1 MAYTVNFTRAAV
13 RMLAKVPQPYYSAI
27 KQALIA
33 LADNPRPAG
42 YKKLKGLNG
51 YRIRVNSYRIV
62 YNILDDVLTVEIV
75 AVGHRKDIYR

>member
-13 RMLAKVPQPYYSAI
+13 RMLAKVPQPYYAAI
-27 KQALIA
+27 KQAIIA
-33 LADNPRPAG
+33 LAGNPCPAG

-51 YRIRVNSYRIV
+51 YRIRVNNYRIV
-62 YNILDDVLTVEIV
+62 YDILDDVLTVEIV